1 VPVTAD
7 QRELIV
13 RDPAECHGHA
23 VVRGTRIMV
32 SVVLDAHAAGLSE
45 AEIIAEYPSLD
56 APGIRAAA
64 AYGADLARDDY
75 PAVTAG

>member
-1 VPVTAD
+1 
-7 QRELIV
+7 
-13 RDPAECHGHA
+13 
-23 VVRGTRIMV
+23 MV